1 MIRNLACLIF
11 KTRTKQTLE
20 EIVKGEDELMNLR
33 KAIEDINNNEGA
45 WRKYSK
51 AEIELAIEAREA
63 RKKGLKEGREE
74 GREEQK
80 IEIAKN
86 MIKDG
91 LDIATIEKYT
101 GLSRKEL
108 EDKLEMNL

>member
-1 MIRNLACLIF
+1 
-11 KTRTKQTLE
+11 
-20 EIVKGEDELMNLR
+20 MNLR

-63 RKKGLKEGREE
+63 REKGLKEGREE

-108 EDKLEMNL
+108 EDKLEMNLQILRLKKILNYQLINSVLCDTI